1 MLYAAETPNPSLRGQ
16 ASAGSDGIT
25 GKTGFGY
32 ALTYPPSYSSGIFQF
47 SEVGHEFSNQRIM
60 ATSELSGVFENG
72 NIKKPAGV
80 FNAGYD
86 YNIDRLR
93 LFIYTNY
100 EFGVITGLDSN
111 TILGAGARYMF
122 FQFDRF
128 TFDAG
133 VAPIY
138 DRGAYAD
145 DSLNETLSL
154 SFRGRLKIFL
164 ADFDSLYVTWLYLH
178 SLDEKNNE
186 WHAADLINNTVL
198 TKKISLRQAYRWRY
212 DTFSG
217 SSAGLFYLI
226 AVFNF
231 E

>member
-1 MLYAAETPNPSLRGQ
+1 MLSGTENPK
-16 ASAGSDGIT
+16 SAQQGPAVPSGDGIS

-32 ALTYPPSYSSGIFQF
+32 ALTYPPAYASGIFQF
-47 SEVGHEFSNQRIM
+47 SEVGYEIGNQRLM

-145 DSLNETLSL
+145 NSLNETFSL

-164 ADFDSLYVTWLYLH
+164 ADFDSLYLTWLYLH
-178 SLDEKNNE
+178 SLDDKNNQ
-186 WHAADLINNTVL
+186 WHAADLVNNTVL